1 MNNNF
6 IGKDKD
12 YLLIILFFAVAGIIG
27 VLTGG
32 AIGIVIVVAA
42 ALTIF
47 VLKILNK
54 SPSVGSEI
62 EHERAHSDDEP
73 EVVVKNDI
81 PVPYVVIDGE
91 FNVMGCNEEFL
102 QLMDLK
108 CFTDL
113 NIKEKIPHYDEH
125 LNNQV
130 VRIGQRDYRI
140 YSSHAELAN
149 GRIADSLCFMDVS
162 EITTLKKN
170 LDNDK
175 TVVGLIYID
184 NYDEVIESVDESV
197 IPMLTAI
204 VDRKLNALIH
214 EARGI
219 IKKTEKDRYFFCITA
234 EELEN
239 LQKSKFEILNEI
251 REITIGEHIPVTL
264 SIGIGIGE
272 GSLEAAMK
280 SAKSAIDLALG
291 RGGDQALIKNGEK
304 YIFYGGKSG
313 EVSHNA
319 RIRARVKADAL
330 SELIVES
337 EKVFVMGHKIAD
349 SDCIGSSIGI
359 YRIAKSFGKECR
371 IILDTIPQSI
381 QKTISKFTES
391 PDFEGLIIDSHEAWQ
406 EVSENTLLVI
416 VDTHINSRVEAV
428 DVLNKASKVVV
439 FDHHRKSTD
448 FIDKA
453 VMVYHEP
460 YASSASELI
469 TEMIQYIG
477 EKVKLKAI
485 EADALL
491 AGITVDTNNFSMKTG
506 TITFEAAAFLKRCG
520 ADGIRVRKLLQ
531 ENFGMFKAKAAA
543 AANAEMI
550 AEGMYLSVCPSDYGN
565 SAVTAAQTADALLDV
580 EGIKASF
587 VLCDDEDTIF
597 VSARSLGEINVQV
610 ILEKIG
616 GGGHQTISGA
626 QFQDATVEEV
636 KNIVKNA
643 VKQYIEEAN

>member
-1 MNNNF
+1 MNNDF
-6 IGKDKD
+6 INKKEND
-12 YLLIILFFAVAGIIG
+12 LFTVIFFAAAGIIG
-27 VLTGG
+27 VLVGG
-32 AIGIVIVVAA
+32 IIGVITIIVAVAIIFILKKFEKKQHTNIVEKVEVEDI
-42 ALTIF
+42 
-47 VLKILNK
+47 
-54 SPSVGSEI
+54 
-62 EHERAHSDDEP
+62 DDEP

-81 PVPYVVIDGE
+81 PVPYVVINGD
-91 FNVMGCNEEFL
+91 FNVIGCNDGFL
-102 QLMDLK
+102 QLMGLK
-108 CFTDL
+108 FFTDI
-113 NIKEKIPHYDEH
+113 NIKEKLPDYNEH
-125 LNNQV
+125 LNNQIV
-130 VRIGQRDYRI
+130 TIGDKDYRI
-140 YSSHAELAN
+140 YSSHAELADGN
-149 GRIADSLCFMDVS
+149 IADSLCFMDVT
-162 EITTLKKN
+162 EITTLKKSIHN
-170 LDNDK
+170 YK

-184 NYDEVIESVDESV
+184 NYDEVIESVDDSV
-197 IPMLTAI
+197 VPMLTAI
-204 VDRKLNALIH
+204 VDRKLTAMIH
-214 EARGI
+214 EAKGI
-219 IKKTEKDRYFFCITA
+219 LKKTEKDRYFFCITA
-234 EELEN
+234 EELER
-239 LQKSKFEILNEI
+239 LQKTKFDILNEI

-272 GSLEAAMK
+272 ISLETAMK
-280 SAKSAIDLALG
+280 SAKAAIDLALG

-337 EKVFVMGHKIAD
+337 EKIYVMGHKIAD
-349 SDCIGSSIGI
+349 SDCVGSSVGI

-371 IILDTIPQSI
+371 IIIDNIPQSI
-381 QKTISKFTES
+381 LKTISKFTES
-391 PDFEGLIIDSHEAWQ
+391 QDYENLIVDSQQAWQ
-406 EVSENTLLVI
+406 DITENTLLVI
-416 VDTHINSRVEAV
+416 VDTHINSRVESV
-428 DVLNKASKVVV
+428 EVLNKASKVVV

-477 EKVKLKAI
+477 EKVKLKPV

-491 AGITVDTNNFSMKTG
+491 AGITVDTQNFSMKTG

-531 ENFGMFKAKAAA
+531 EDLSVFRAKAIA
-543 AANAEMI
+543 AANTEMI
-550 AEGMYLSVCPSDYGN
+550 ADGMYLSVCPSDYGN
-565 SAVTAAQTADALLDV
+565 TAVTAAQTADELLDV

-587 VLCDDEDTIF
+587 VLCDDKETIF

-626 QFQDATVEEV
+626 QFKESTIDEV
-636 KNIVKNA
+636 KEIVKNA
-643 VKQYIEEAN
+643 VKEYMEEAN